1 MATTNKNSWPISS
14 KSRTKLNAF
23 RYNEEN
29 PWTETATSKDETRI
43 GHVDKENQSSWL
55 NGVVAQ
61 VHTSKETDDT
71 QPQSAPLTEE
81 TALTDQPKLV
91 KDCPQTPGNRIPLE
105 DLISNAEDAFE
116 SVQGS
121 DVTPIDHVI
130 WQHVPASSNPDAS
143 SQTPAR
149 RRKKRRHSSSPA
161 GSPSRETSKK
171 AHKEPL
177 DLQSIQALFKTPQ
190 HDLAAEL
197 WNNYVDKNM
206 VDGADE
212 LPAPRLANLLSSSPQ
227 TPVSGRTS
235 RDSSG
240 LRRSISCVAEWPSS
254 RAKRRK
260 VNRQDSDSGRGIFSR
275 TRSNVLDSGN
285 GKSSRINFLLE
296 RIEKS
301 LHPPSQSDMGPPNS
315 SPLRQRMDA
324 QRCRSSSPILDRQSG
339 VNAEATKSAQLS
351 ELTEQLLPVR
361 CQSLQDS
368 DSEFGCDDLDEDF
381 LNLAEDAGDPFIDT
395 SGQHKDIALL
405 GSSAGSKAKAN
416 ANHVEIS
423 SSGGQNVTSPKRN
436 APPLSLNNETKHDDS
451 DDFDDDFG
459 DDDFGVFDG
468 ELQDVLR
475 NCGAEPAK
483 VSEPHAAAQSTR
495 QNETI
500 SLGPGNQTPAEGMH
514 TSGPVVAPPSD
525 DEFDDDLDIDA
536 FEQTMEKSGKD
547 SAYNLKSRK
556 AIKRYQVVNSAE
568 SSYVNSRG
576 RTQPEQVLSVKDEKT
591 DARKVIILRE
601 SWFETPCEKD
611 CFVHLVGDFDT
622 FGQCIVDNSHNMIIL
637 HPDHLISATVV
648 ADSGDCQRR
657 AVLQDRVKVIGQIER
672 PQAFGIIFH
681 EVFQKALM
689 ANQWDTESMRMLVE
703 KVLENHIEELYTI
716 NMRTSDAVEDI
727 MGKIPQIQAW
737 ADVFLQA
744 SPKANSVVEDRNGAK
759 LNLSINKLLEV
770 EEHVWSPMYGLKG
783 NIDATVQVA
792 CVEKDT
798 SRNLVVPLELK
809 TGKRDTNQAH
819 RAQTALYTLLLSD
832 RYDVDVTFGL
842 LYYLELSKTLSIRGI
857 RHELVQMIQVRN
869 RLAGYIRERT
879 QLPPMLKKAQMC
891 NKCYAKTPCLIYH
904 KLSEDGNGD
913 SSGLS
918 DDFEAFTQH
927 LNKDDRDFFRKWD
940 DLLTKEEGNL
950 IKFKR
955 ELWTLLSNEREAL
968 GRCFGDVVLDSHTVH
983 EDQHGSRINRFKYTF
998 RKRNATSGFSFAESQ
1013 ISVGEPIVVSDERGH
1028 FALANGYITHVH
1040 TSHVTVAVDRRL
1052 HRARAKT
1059 AGFNPISNQSFRGI
1073 MEVGKE
1079 GLSELE
1085 DPEEQMTYRI
1095 DKDEFSNGMALV
1107 RNNLICMMDKDLY
1120 QSRHLRR
1127 LVIAS
1132 QPPVFKSASTAYT
1145 LPNSVSLNVDQKQAI
1160 EKVMRA
1166 KDYALV
1172 LGMPG
1177 TGKTTTIAHII
1188 RALVAQGKSVL
1199 LTSYTH
1205 TAVDNILL
1213 KIRDDNVPILRIGA
1227 ATKIHPDVQEFADL
1241 AAIPKKTIEELK
1253 HSYENPQVV
1262 ATTCLGINHNIFNQR
1277 IFDYC
1282 IVDEASQITLPVCL
1296 GPIRMARTFI
1306 LVGDHYQLPPLVQNK
1321 AAQEGGL
1328 DVSLF
1333 KLLSDAQPDSVVN
1346 LEHQYRMCEEIM
1358 LLSNTL
1364 IYSGR
1369 LKCGTPEVAA
1379 RSLEIPDIHALAQ
1392 FHAGDIISTQSRQ
1405 EICLGKANGRC
1416 WLNDL
1421 LVPSAKTLLVN
1432 TDTLGAASLETAQG
1446 QRVVNHL
1453 EAVLCT
1459 QLVEALIACGISAR
1473 DIGVITFYR
1482 SQLSLLRQNLRRYAP
1497 ELEMHTT
1504 DKFQGRDK
1512 EIVIL
1517 SCVRSNS
1524 ENHVGELLRDW
1535 RRVNV
1540 AFTRAR
1546 TKLLVLGSKS
1556 TLRDGNELLGKYV
1569 RLVESKGWVY
1579 DLPSS
1584 AAEDHTFSSVAF
1596 DSTQKPLTSPNLAKS
1611 PPSFKKPP
1619 NSPANQKLE
1628 TREILSP
1635 SRSRNSSSRLKQP
1648 AKRGAKIFNGF
1659 SVVGNR
1665 PILQDLVNDIAG

>member
-1 MATTNKNSWPISS
+1 MATTNNKPWPISS
-14 KSRTKLNAF
+14 KSRTKLNAV
-23 RYNEEN
+23 RYNDERTLPEIAI
-29 PWTETATSKDETRI
+29 PKDRTGN
-43 GHVDKENQSSWL
+43 GHNDKENQSSWL
-55 NGVVAQ
+55 NGVVVQAQ
-61 VHTSKETDDT
+61 ASKEEAHDALPPAMPLIE
-71 QPQSAPLTEE
+71 QPALTEE
-81 TALTDQPKLV
+81 PRLI

-116 SVQGS
+116 SVQAS
-121 DVTPIDHVI
+121 DVTPVDHVI

-149 RRKKRRHSSSPA
+149 RRRKRRHGSSPV
-161 GSPSRETSKK
+161 GSPSRENSKK
-171 AHKEPL
+171 PHKEPL
-177 DLQSIQALFKTPQ
+177 DLQSIQALLKTPQ

-206 VDGADE
+206 VEGTED

-254 RAKRRK
+254 RTKRRK
-260 VNRQDSDSGRGIFSR
+260 VNRQDLDSGRSIFSR
-275 TRSNVLDSGN
+275 TRSNVLDSGK
-285 GKSSRINFLLE
+285 GKSSRINFLLD

-301 LHPPSQSDMGPPNS
+301 LHPPSQSEMGPPNS

-324 QRCRSSSPILDRQSG
+324 QRCRSSSPILDRQG
-339 VNAEATKSAQLS
+339 TEGAKAINDGQILELAEHATALA
-351 ELTEQLLPVR
+351 
-361 CQSLQDS
+361 CQGLQDS
-368 DSEFGCDDLDEDF
+368 DSEFGGDDLDEDF
-381 LNLAEDAGDPFIDT
+381 LNLAENAADPFVDT
-395 SGQHKDIALL
+395 SRQERESTPFGSFSGMKQTAGTPAFGDSGDAALRL
-405 GSSAGSKAKAN
+405 
-416 ANHVEIS
+416 
-423 SSGGQNVTSPKRN
+423 TSQRH
-436 APPLSLNNETKHDDS
+436 STTNENGRDDS
-451 DDFDDDFG
+451 DNFDDDFG
-459 DDDFGVFDG
+459 DDDFGIFDDQ
-468 ELQDVLR
+468 LQDALVD
-475 NCGAEPAK
+475 CEMEPVK
-483 VSEPHAAAQSTR
+483 VSNTHVATGIQSIRQVEPTSSNHDSQPPAEGLHVLGQAAQS
-495 QNETI
+495 
-500 SLGPGNQTPAEGMH
+500 S
-514 TSGPVVAPPSD
+514 SD
-525 DEFDDDLDIDA
+525 DEFDDDFDLDAI
-536 FEQTMEKSGKD
+536 EQTMGASGN
-547 SAYNLKSRK
+547 SSTHNNIKSRE
-556 AIKRYQVVNSAE
+556 AIKRYQVVDTAQG
-568 SSYVNSRG
+568 SYVNSKG
-576 RTQPEQVLSVKDEKT
+576 RTQPEQVLSVKDERT

-601 SWFETPCEKD
+601 SWFDTPCVKD
-611 CFVHLVGDFDT
+611 SFVHLVGDFNAL
-622 FGQCIVDNSHNMIIL
+622 GQCVIDNSHNMIIL

-648 ADSGDCQRR
+648 ADSVDCQRR

-681 EVFQKALM
+681 EVFQAALM
-689 ANQWDTESMRMLVE
+689 ANQWDSDSMRLLVE

-716 NMRTSDAVEDI
+716 NMRMSDAIDEV
-727 MGKIPQIQAW
+727 MSKLPQIQGW
-737 ADVFLQA
+737 ADVFLQT
-744 SPKANSVVEDRNGAK
+744 SPKANSLVEDRNGAK

-792 CVEKDT
+792 CVENDT
-798 SRNLVVPLELK
+798 TKTLVVPLELK

-857 RHELVQMIQVRN
+857 RHELVQMVQVRN
-869 RLAGYIRERT
+869 RLACYVRERT

-904 KLSEDGNGD
+904 KLAEDGNGD
-913 SSGLS
+913 SSALS
-918 DDFEAFTQH
+918 DDFEAFTRH
-927 LNKDDRDFFRKWD
+927 LNEGDRDFFRKWD
-940 DLLTKEEGNL
+940 DLLTKEESNL

-955 ELWTLLSNEREAL
+955 ELWTLLSDERESL
-968 GRCFGDVVLDSHTVH
+968 GRCFGDVVLDSRTVF
-983 EDQHGSRINRFKYTF
+983 EDQNGSRINRFRYTF
-998 RKRNATSGFSFAESQ
+998 RKRSTSPSFSFLESQ
-1013 ISVGEPIVVSDERGH
+1013 IAVGDPIVVSDEKGH

-1040 TSHVTVAVDRRL
+1040 SSHITVAVDRRL
-1052 HRARAKT
+1052 HEARAKT
-1059 AGFNPISNQSFRGI
+1059 VGFDPVSNQSFRGI
-1073 MEVGKE
+1073 MEVGKD
-1079 GLSELE
+1079 GLSELAN
-1085 DPEEQMTYRI
+1085 PEEQMTYRI
-1095 DKDEFSNGMALV
+1095 DKDEFSNGMAIV

-1127 LVIAS
+1127 LIIAG
-1132 QPPVFKSASTAYT
+1132 QPPIFQSTSPSYNIPDSA
-1145 LPNSVSLNVDQKQAI
+1145 SLNVDQKQAI

-1188 RALVAQGKSVL
+1188 RTLVAQGKSVL

-1213 KIRDDNVPILRIGA
+1213 KIRNDNIPVLRIGA
-1227 ATKIHPDVQEFADL
+1227 ATKIHPEVQEFADM
-1241 AAIPKKTIEELK
+1241 AAIPKKTVEELK
-1253 HSYENPQVV
+1253 HSYENPPVV
-1262 ATTCLGINHNIFNQR
+1262 ATTCLGVNHNIFNQR

-1346 LEHQYRMCEEIM
+1346 LEHQYRMCEDIM
-1358 LLSNTL
+1358 LLSNVL

-1369 LKCGTPEVAA
+1369 LKCGTAEVAG
-1379 RSLEIPDIHALAQ
+1379 RSLEIPNIHALAQ
-1392 FHAGDIISTQSRQ
+1392 FHTDNLVSTQAKQ
-1405 EICLGKANGRC
+1405 EICLGKGHGRC

-1421 LVPSAKTLLVN
+1421 LAPSAKTLLVN

-1446 QRVVNHL
+1446 QRVVNHV

-1482 SQLSLLRQNLRRYAP
+1482 SQLSLLRQSLRHYAP

-1512 EIVIL
+1512 EIIIL

-1569 RLVESKGWVY
+1569 KLVEGEGWIY
-1579 DLPSS
+1579 DLPFS
-1584 AAEDHTFSSVAF
+1584 AVESHTFSTPAF
-1596 DSTQKPLTSPNLAKS
+1596 DSTQMPLASPRTTRSPTSSKKGPESSMK
-1611 PPSFKKPP
+1611 KKP
-1619 NSPANQKLE
+1619 E
-1628 TREILSP
+1628 TRDVLSP
-1635 SRSRNSSSRLKQP
+1635 SRSRNLKQP
-1648 AKRGAKIFNGF
+1648 AKRGAKLFNGT

-1665 PILQDLVNDIAG
+1665 PILQDIVNDIAG